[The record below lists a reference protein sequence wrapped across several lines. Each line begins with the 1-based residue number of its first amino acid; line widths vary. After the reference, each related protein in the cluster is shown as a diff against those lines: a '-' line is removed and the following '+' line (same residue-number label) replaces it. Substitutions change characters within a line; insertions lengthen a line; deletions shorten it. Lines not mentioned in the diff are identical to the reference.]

1 MGHSVPSKDRMAQ
14 GRRPSGIL
22 SCEERLEHGHT
33 HEEFRFCVH
42 IVFLHF
48 NFLVHT
54 LKLRYHFVYDIFAIV
69 RHVPSSCNVFEC
81 FTEQFIVVGAQTAMS
96 QYTEIEELEAVIATQ
111 DLQDLYIR
119 KSSL

>member
-1 MGHSVPSKDRMAQ
+1 MGHSVPSKDRMAR

-48 NFLVHT
+48 NFLVRT

-119 KSSL
+119 ESSL